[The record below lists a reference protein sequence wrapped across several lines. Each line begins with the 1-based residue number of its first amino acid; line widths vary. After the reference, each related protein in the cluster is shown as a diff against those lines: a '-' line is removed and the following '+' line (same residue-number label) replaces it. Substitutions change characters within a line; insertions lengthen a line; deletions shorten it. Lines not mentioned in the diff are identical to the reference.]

1 MSCDYVPW
9 APSVPL
15 VHKRTLSGLG
25 RSLSLSLESSPL
37 QRERERW
44 KTLSLRRR
52 RAVESEK
59 EETRTKYILCIFGGR
74 RLGARRFLPF
84 FHARTHRPVV
94 VIENYTVSCP
104 NLALTHRSGRALAH
118 AHTRTRAR
126 RPARRTSERTKPKS
140 KRAEPS
146 RQFSV
151 LRSVCGCKK
160 GENVTGKK
168 PVNKLL
174 LIEW

>member
-1 MSCDYVPW
+1 MTAYQNPKSWDTLRKMSFDYVPW

-25 RSLSLSLESSPL
+25 RSLFLSLESSPL
-37 QRERERW
+37 QRERERLN
-44 KTLSLRRR
+44 TLSLRRR

-118 AHTRTRAR
+118 AHTHT
-126 RPARRTSERTKPKS
+126 RTKAGTKDERKDEAEKQTS
-140 KRAEPS
+140 RAVAA
-146 RQFSV
+146 V
-151 LRSVCGCKK
+151 LCSPLCVW
-160 GENVTGKK
+160 
-168 PVNKLL
+168 L
-174 LIEW
+174 

>member
-1 MSCDYVPW
+1 MTAYQNPKIHWEKCS
-9 APSVPL
+9 STTFHEPL
-15 VHKRTLSGLG
+15 LYLSFTKGHSQDSG
-25 RSLSLSLESSPL
+25 SYSLFLLRALLS
-37 QRERERW
+37 QERERLN
-44 KTLSLRRR
+44 TLSLRRR

-118 AHTRTRAR
+118 AHTHT
-126 RPARRTSERTKPKS
+126 RTKAGTKDERKDEAEKQTS
-140 KRAEPS
+140 RAVAA
-146 RQFSV
+146 V
-151 LRSVCGCKK
+151 LCSPLCVW
-160 GENVTGKK
+160 
-168 PVNKLL
+168 L
-174 LIEW
+174 